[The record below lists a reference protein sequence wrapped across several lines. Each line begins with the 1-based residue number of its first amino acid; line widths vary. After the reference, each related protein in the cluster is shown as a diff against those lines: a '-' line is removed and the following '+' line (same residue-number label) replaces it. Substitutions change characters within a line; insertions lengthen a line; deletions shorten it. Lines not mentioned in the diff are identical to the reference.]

1 LHRNITSVKSHA
13 AVRPVTLL
21 PVWGLVHQRVQAA
34 ERRASRLLVAVAA
47 AVRSAWRAPVAPVAL
62 VALVVP
68 ACPSVREHPVLVVAV
83 AAARQ
88 PAVLVAPLVRLHPL
102 AVPVAQA
109 AAVAARICCWRHGSR
124 VVRRRAPGWLTVAG

>member
-1 LHRNITSVKSHA
+1 
-13 AVRPVTLL
+13 
-21 PVWGLVHQRVQAA
+21 VQAA

-47 AVRSAWRAPVAPVAL
+47 AVRSAWRAPVAL

-109 AAVAARICCWRHGSR
+109 AVVAARICCWRHGSR